1 MSPRAPVGVILAGGR
16 ATRMGGGDKTL
27 LRLGDTTLLGRV
39 IGRIGPQ
46 VAALAINANGAPARF
61 AGAGLPVLADP
72 VPDRP
77 GPLAGILAALDW
89 AAGQGADRVVTVPG
103 DTPFLP
109 GDLVARLVAASDG
122 RAPVLAAT
130 PGAGQETR
138 SMRDGLVRHPAC
150 GLWPVVLRD
159 DLRAALGR
167 GARKVAAWADR
178 HDARVA
184 VFDTGA
190 RVDPFFNVNTPDDL
204 RRAEALL

>member
-1 MSPRAPVGVILAGGR
+1 MTPRAPVGVILAGGR

-27 LRLGDTTLLGRV
+27 LPLGDTTLLGRV

-46 VAALAINANGAPARF
+46 VKALAINANGDPARF
-61 AGAGLPVLADP
+61 AAYRLPVLPDP
-72 VPDRP
+72 LADRP
-77 GPLAGILAALDW
+77 GPLAGVLAALDW
-89 AAGQGADRVVTVPG
+89 AAGQGADRVVTAPG

-109 GDLVARLVAASDG
+109 ADLVARLVAASDG
-122 RAPVLAAT
+122 GAPVLAAT
-130 PGAGQETR
+130 AGAGQATR
-138 SMRDGLVRHPAC
+138 SMRGDLVRHPAC

-167 GARKVAAWADR
+167 GVRKVAAWADR

-184 VFDTGA
+184 VFDAGGA
-190 RVDPFFNVNTPDDL
+190 LDPFFNVNTPDDL